1 MSKDVRLLETKH
13 GRSLGLSKLPA
24 FDNCTDLA
32 NKLGLEKLF
41 FRVAK
46 TKVGKNIAAARGH
59 FFGGAHFFLLFRQV
73 DWRERNPPRADDKE
87 VGYAAACHRAAPGA
101 DTLG

>member
-1 MSKDVRLLETKH
+1 MAAA
-13 GRSLGLSKLPA
+13 LGLGKLPA
-24 FDNCTDLA
+24 PDDSTVFA

-59 FFGGAHFFLLFRQV
+59 FFRLAHFFLPCPQV
-73 DWRERNPPRADDKE
+73 LAIM
-87 VGYAAACHRAAPGA
+87 
-101 DTLG
+101 TLGHL